1 MITSRKVIR
10 VNLAGREV
18 KSLAERVKQDRP
30 PLWKSILYTVVLAMA
45 LLVLSGAADAKYPGH
60 MVTETYIVQSGDN
73 LWNIAGRYL
82 DKNTYGPRGIR
93 EFKEGIVELNYD
105 RIFSGRTD
113 QDIYP
118 GDELKINYWVKD

>member
-18 KSLAERVKQDRP
+18 KSLVERVKQDRP
-30 PLWKSILYTVVLAMA
+30 PLWKSILYPVVLAMA

-60 MVTETYIVQSGDN
+60 MVTETYVVQSGDN
-73 LWNIAGRYL
+73 LWSIAGRYL
-82 DKNTYGPRGIR
+82 EKNTYGSRDIR
-93 EFKEGIVELNYD
+93 EFKEGIIELNFD
-105 RIFSGRTD
+105 RVFSGRTD